1 MTCQLSPLSP
11 TSYYFASYLPTLL
24 FQPTAFP
31 EMNQQLLFRAV
42 ELIGE
47 SLTCFEK
54 WIDLHNQL
62 HCVGCCQQNF
72 GEMSAS
78 WQKKNC
84 GERRQRT
91 KRSLTGLY
99 RNFVQDKKI
108 KILHRLVWLFAL
120 FYKTTAPHFWRPSM
134 EAVEHRCNGFHLAVD
149 ETSWLLMFWQM
160 VVLVSRGWIILCQL
174 VFRKLWKS

>member
-1 MTCQLSPLSP
+1 MKHHPWSKTWYFPMTYQLSPLSP

-99 RNFVQDKKI
+99 RNFVRDKKN
-108 KILHRLVWLFAL
+108 KNTSQTSVTVCPFLQNYCSTFL
-120 FYKTTAPHFWRPSM
+120 
-134 EAVEHRCNGFHLAVD
+134 EAQHGSCWASV
-149 ETSWLLMFWQM
+149 Q
-160 VVLVSRGWIILCQL
+160 
-174 VFRKLWKS
+174 